1 MRWCLW
7 LLAPVLGFSQL
18 RIDHVS
24 IAGGNLDHMR
34 ERLGRA
40 GLQAEYG
47 GRHAN
52 GTTEMALVSFP
63 DGSYLELIAPVK
75 GADTTSLAAHP
86 WARLLQGEGQP
97 AAWAMRAR
105 DFDGEVSRLR
115 AAGIPVQPQL
125 RTGRQRP
132 DGVSLEWQTATI
144 GTGAD
149 ALLFP
154 FLIQDFT
161 PRARRAE
168 PSGHP
173 TTKAFEGIHY
183 VVIAV
188 KNLDEGIERYRK
200 AFGSPPPIKQ
210 IAREWGAQ
218 LALLGNLPVILAA
231 PVTADSLLN
240 ERLSR
245 FGEGPVGVLLK
256 VRNKPAH
263 RAMPSTRWFGEDVF
277 WLDAPAL
284 GWQLGYQ

>member
-1 MRWCLW
+1 MRWCLC

-24 IAGGNLDHMR
+24 IAGGNLDQLR

-40 GLQAEYG
+40 GIHAEYG
-47 GRHAN
+47 GRHTN

-75 GADTTSLAAHP
+75 NADPAKLAAHP
-86 WARLLQGEGQP
+86 HAPFLQGDGQP
-97 AAWAMRAR
+97 AAWAMRAK
-105 DFDGEVSRLR
+105 DFEGELRRLR
-115 AAGIPVQPQL
+115 SAGIAAEPQP
-125 RTGRQRP
+125 RTGRTRP

-144 GTGAD
+144 GSGAD

-173 TTKAFEGIHY
+173 TTKMFEGIHY
-183 VVIAV
+183 IVIAV
-188 KNLDEGIERYRK
+188 KNLTEGIERYKK
-200 AFGSPPPIKQ
+200 AFASPPPIKQ
-210 IAREWGAQ
+210 IAPEWGAQ
-218 LALLGNLPVILAA
+218 LALLGNIPVILAA
-231 PVTADSLLN
+231 PVTAESLLN

-245 FGEGPVGVLLK
+245 FGEGPVGVILT
-256 VRNKPAH
+256 RHNKPAH
-263 RAMPSTRWFGEDVF
+263 KAASTTRWFGEDVS
-277 WLDAPAL
+277 WLDANDL